1 MRCVSTRLIRWIA
14 FLLRKLYCKDS
25 LPETQW
31 EKNRTQNDLSK
42 IYLHKLIYIAKFTI
56 YIIFI
61 GLLLKI
67 AIAIWHMQTKS
78 YIKDK
83 TNWNAKKIKKKKLLH
98 CYKNNLALT
107 YLVTSASSKINF
119 PPRNNVYFKKRT
131 PLLQHFISHCHE
143 NTWL

>member
-83 TNWNAKKIKKKKLLH
+83 TNWNAKKIKKKE
-98 CYKNNLALT
+98 
-107 YLVTSASSKINF
+107 TSA
-119 PPRNNVYFKKRT
+119 
-131 PLLQHFISHCHE
+131 LL
-143 NTWL
+143 